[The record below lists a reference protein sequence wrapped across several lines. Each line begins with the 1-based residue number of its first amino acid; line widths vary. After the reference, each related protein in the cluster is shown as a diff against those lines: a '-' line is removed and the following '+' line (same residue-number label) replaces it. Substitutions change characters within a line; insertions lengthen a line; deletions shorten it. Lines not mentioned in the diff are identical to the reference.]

1 MACCVLAAFLFGLLV
16 RSWRKLRG
24 KDPEPVPEIPKP
36 VVRVDA
42 PSAGS
47 TTAPRV
53 DEDQRDDALVGA
65 R

>member
-16 RSWRKLRG
+16 RSWRTLRG

-36 VVRVDA
+36 VVRVDT
-42 PSAGS
+42 PSAPTAA
-47 TTAPRV
+47 TTESRG
-53 DEDQRDDALVGA
+53 DALVGA